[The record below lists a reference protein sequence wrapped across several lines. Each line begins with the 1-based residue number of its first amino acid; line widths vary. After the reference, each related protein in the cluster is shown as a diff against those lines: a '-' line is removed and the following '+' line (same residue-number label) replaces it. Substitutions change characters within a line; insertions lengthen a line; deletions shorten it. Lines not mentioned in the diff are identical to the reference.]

1 MPGPRRTPWIAID
14 VDIRKDDRVADL
26 PSDAARWGYVAGVL
40 AEARLQDPRGVFG
53 SKATFEEAV
62 GRFSRHLEAYIA
74 AGLME
79 RATSMCTDCRH
90 DYGDLKRGA
99 LVVHNWIR
107 KQRDPTAADRQNRRR
122 HVTDEGSEPPPVPPR
137 SPRNGRATEG
147 ATVTAMSRD
156 SHADVTAL
164 SRQRHGN
171 VTGASRAR
179 GETQTQTLDTDTE
192 ESLGSPGV
200 TPGAQPSARSSVFDI
215 EPDQPEYPVAQ
226 LLATRFR
233 YRGVSEAQW
242 ERLHE
247 IVDNEYPAG
256 TSKGSDRYAAWR
268 WLAQLMNGLS
278 RDDGDPIGAAFR
290 EVNRRIGDRLGQRR
304 TVTS

>member
-40 AEARLQDPRGVFG
+40 AEARLQNPRGVFG

-62 GRFSRHLEAYIA
+62 GRFARHLEAYIA

-79 RATSMCTDCRH
+79 RATSMCADCRQ
-90 DYGDLKRGA
+90 DYGELKRGA

-107 KQRDPTAADRQNRRR
+107 KQRDPSAASRQARRR
-122 HVTDEGSEPPPVPPR
+122 HGDDEATGSTAETPPVPPR
-137 SPRNGRATEG
+137 SARNGHPTE
-147 ATVTAMSRD
+147 A
-156 SHADVTAL
+156 ADVTAL
-164 SRQRHGN
+164 SRDSHAD

-179 GETQTQTLDTDTE
+179 GETQTQTLDRYTE

-200 TPGAQPSARSSVFDI
+200 TPRAQPADRSSVFDI
-215 EPDQPEYPVAQ
+215 DPDQPEYPVAQ

-233 YRGVSEAQW
+233 YRGVTEAQW

-247 IVDNEYPAG
+247 LVDNEYPAG
-256 TSKGSDRYAAWR
+256 TSKGRDRHAAWR
-268 WLAQLMNGLS
+268 WLADLMANLR
-278 RDDGDPIGAAFR
+278 RDDGDPISAALA
-290 EVNRRIGDRLGQRR
+290 EVNRRIGQRLQG
-304 TVTS
+304 VAS